1 MTTLFAKSMIH
12 HLKQSAEYND
22 LIEEKHKYPKEFGQ
36 YSTPEYLLMF
46 FVVKEINKGVPFV
59 KLLKLL
65 GKNYK
70 DFLMSLYR
78 ESYKTIK
85 QKDIKTSKYRW
96 ADIDE
101 DDGTYDDLRTFIK
114 QYCGDWIEIM
124 PEILYTKSYFPSIHS
139 SVLSHV

>member
-1 MTTLFAKSMIH
+1 MTTLFASSMIH

-22 LIEEKHKYPKEFGQ
+22 LIEEKHKYPEEFGMF
-36 YSTPEYLLMF
+36 TTNEYLLMF

-59 KLLKLL
+59 KLLKLI
-65 GKNYK
+65 GTNYK
-70 DFLMSLYR
+70 HFLMSLYR

-96 ADIDE
+96 ADID

-114 QYCGDWIEIM
+114 DHCGDWIEIM
-124 PEILYTKSYFPSIHS
+124 PEILYTHSYFPPIHKQ
-139 SVLSHV
+139 